1 MPGTRSNANPVRH
14 VVSGYSNAA
23 TTANQYLAEF
33 VAPFSCR
40 IGAIK
45 VSAATAGVGAGNQVV
60 DVLINGTT
68 AYTTAANKP
77 TLLGTGTGEYTNTAP
92 DVRGVQ
98 AGDVVAIQVTTIPAT
113 TGQARVRASVA
124 LELA

>member
-23 TTANQYLAEF
+23 VAAAAYLAEF

-45 VSAATAGVGAGNQVV
+45 VSAATAGTGVGNTVV
-60 DVLINGTT
+60 DVLINGVTAFTT
-68 AYTTAANKP
+68 VANKP
-77 TLLGTGTGEYTNTAP
+77 TLLATATGEFASTSP
-92 DVRGVQ
+92 DVRGIQ
-98 AGDVVAIQVTTIPAT
+98 AGDVVAIQVASIST
-113 TGQARVRASVA
+113 TGHARLRASVA
-124 LELA
+124 LEIA

>member
-23 TTANQYLAEF
+23 VTANQYLTEF
-33 VAPFSCR
+33 VAPFTCR
-40 IGAIK
+40 IGAVK
-45 VSAATAGVGAGNQVV
+45 VEATTAGTGAGDTVV

-77 TLLGTGTGEYTNTAP
+77 TLLGTSTGEFANTAP

-98 AGDVVAIQVTTIPAT
+98 AGDMVAIQVASIPAT
-113 TGQARVRASVA
+113 TGHARLCASVC
-124 LELA
+124 LELV